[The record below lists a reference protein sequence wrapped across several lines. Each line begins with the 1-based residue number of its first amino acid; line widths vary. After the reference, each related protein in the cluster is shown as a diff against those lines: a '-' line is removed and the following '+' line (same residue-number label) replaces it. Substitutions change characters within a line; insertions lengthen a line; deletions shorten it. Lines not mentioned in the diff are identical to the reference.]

1 MRIVELGTLR
11 DNDRGGQTGY
21 KVYAPCLCPTILADL
36 GGYGLMTII
45 KVGDMDNSDGTFE
58 CCNRVYSQEGLAPT
72 LPTNAGGGH
81 IPKVICRMTGR
92 NPDNPKSRV
101 PGLPTRQVLEPNQQ
115 GMCGTITTVQKDNLV
130 VEGRIGVRQ
139 ATSKGYIEMNAG
151 GLANLSYPDSESRR
165 GRVIDDGET
174 SPTLTADGNDVC
186 RVESR
191 YRIRKLTPR
200 ETWRLMGFDD
210 ADYDKASS
218 VNSNTQLYK
227 QAGNSIVKQVLMAIF
242 SKMM

>member
-1 MRIVELGTLR
+1 MELGTLR
-11 DNDRGGQTGY
+11 HNDRGGQTGC
-21 KVYAPCLCPTILADL
+21 KVYAPYMCPTILADL

-58 CCNRVYSQEGLAPT
+58 CCNRVYSQEGLEPT
-72 LPTNAGGGH
+72 LPTNAGGDH
-81 IPKVICRMTGR
+81 IPKVICRSG
-92 NPDNPKSRV
+92 
-101 PGLPTRQVLEPNQQ
+101 
-115 GMCGTITTVQKDNLV
+115 
-130 VEGRIGVRQ
+130 
-139 ATSKGYIEMNAG
+139 
-151 GLANLSYPDSESRR
+151 
-165 GRVIDDGET
+165 
-174 SPTLTADGNDVC
+174 